1 MGANRND
8 TEVEQRHPLGII
20 HSVEAASGLTHVQ
33 KPAYFVRVD
42 EAAEITG
49 LAASLIRKSFIA
61 EAKRPRN
68 VPPPPPHIRIGRA
81 VYIICDQLPAWLA
94 SLGEGTCRSVPVRPK
109 RKEAAAERSANN
121 DSAQG
126 FLPFVQR
133 SSGKP
138 RP

>member
-8 TEVEQRHPLGII
+8 IEVEQRHPLGII
-20 HSVEAASGLTHVQ
+20 HSVESAAGLTHGQ

-49 LAASLIRKSFIA
+49 LPASLIRKSFIA
-61 EAKRPRN
+61 ETKRPRN
-68 VPPPPPHIRIGRA
+68 VPPPPPHTRIGRA
-81 VYIICDQLPAWLA
+81 VYIIRDQLPTWLA
-94 SLGEGTCRSVPVRPK
+94 SLGEETCKSVPVRAK
-109 RKEAAAERSANN
+109 RKQAAAERPANT
-121 DSAQG
+121 DTAQG

>member
-20 HSVEAASGLTHVQ
+20 HSVEAASGLTHGQ

-49 LAASLIRKSFIA
+49 LPASLIRKSFIA
-61 EAKRPRN
+61 EPKRPRN
-68 VPPPPPHIRIGRA
+68 VPPPPPHMRIGRA
-81 VYIICDQLPAWLA
+81 VYIIRDQLPTWLA
-94 SLGEGTCRSVPVRPK
+94 SLGEGPRKSVPVRPK
-109 RKEAAAERSANN
+109 DKQMATANN
-121 DSAQG
+121 DTAQG

-133 SSGKP
+133 SSGKS